1 MGQTLCFRCLRN
13 LEEEDELHVLT
24 KTCEKCF
31 NAVLSSPLEVVSD
44 YLESLRIPA
53 ALIALDQTVLSS
65 NGRFRRIAPNR
76 EIAGHKLGEVLEC
89 MYAPILGRCG
99 ETVACLVCR
108 LKRSVETTWVTGE
121 GLRGVPFSFPHK
133 EEGRKAFSITT
144 EIVSGAV
151 LLLMGTATSGF
162 LE

>member
-1 MGQTLCFRCLRN
+1 MGQTLCIRCMRG
-13 LEEEDELHVLT
+13 LEKEDELHLLT
-24 KTCEKCF
+24 RTCEKCF
-31 NAVLSSPLEVVSD
+31 NAVLSSRIETVSD

-53 ALIALDQTVLSS
+53 ALIAQDQTVLSS
-65 NGRFRRIAPNR
+65 NGRFQKMAPHR
-76 EIAGHKLGEVLEC
+76 EIVGHRLGEVLEC

-133 EEGRKAFSITT
+133 EEGRKTLSITT
-144 EIVSGAV
+144 EIVGGAV
-151 LLLMGTATSGF
+151 LLLMGTASS
-162 LE
+162 EASR

>member
-1 MGQTLCFRCLRN
+1 MGQTLCFRCMRR
-13 LEEEDELHVLT
+13 LEEEDELHLLT

-31 NAVLSSPLEVVSD
+31 NSILSSPLEVVSN

-53 ALIALDQTVLSS
+53 ALIALDQTVISS
-65 NGRFRRIAPNR
+65 NDRFRTMAPR
-76 EIAGHKLGEVLEC
+76 RDIAGHRLGEVLEC

-108 LKRSVETTWVTGE
+108 LKRSVETTWITGE

-133 EEGRKAFSITT
+133 EEGRKMFRITT

-151 LLLMGTATSGF
+151 LLLMGTAASETSA
-162 LE
+162 